1 MRRTVRRVL
10 TDSPVRPISLPH
22 RSSGIAR
29 PIWLLLGLASVQICL
44 SACAPGPPS
53 GVQVMRRD
61 SAGVI
66 IVENHGVPALNG
78 GGWTVD
84 STPALS
90 IGSVEGDDAY
100 QFFGVAGVHR
110 LADGRIGVVSAG
122 RREVRFFG
130 ADGAYLSTF
139 GQRGGGPEEFEN
151 PVLVG
156 AVSDTLVVVDRA
168 HHRLT
173 YVHPDVGFVRLVRVS
188 DEVGGFLNPS
198 GLFSNGQSVFGGAF
212 DMSRFGELHLGMNRG
227 HTFYRSCNPDGSFA
241 TDFGDKAGAEFF
253 VKELGESGQNTRA
266 ALIPFGKVPIATV
279 SHTHLF
285 FSDQEGWEIEVYA
298 SSGDLVRLIRIQW
311 DPIPVTKEDG
321 ARYIETMVT
330 QVEGPEQK
338 AQIRKSLGDLPLP
351 ESFPPFSEFEA
362 DTEGFLWVKDFQRPG
377 AKNREWSIID
387 PEGALV
393 ARVTLPEH
401 FNPMEIGADYILGV
415 GRDEMDVEYIRM
427 YPLTRPAGE

>member
-1 MRRTVRRVL
+1 MRHAVRRVP

-22 RSSGIAR
+22 RSAGILR
-29 PIWLLLGLASVQICL
+29 PIWPLLALASFQICL
-44 SACAPGPPS
+44 SACAPGPS
-53 GVQVMRRD
+53 SDVQVARRD
-61 SAGVI
+61 SAGVV

-84 STPALS
+84 STPTLT
-90 IGSVEGDDAY
+90 IGSVEGDDAFLFY
-100 QFFGVAGVHR
+100 GVSGGHR

-130 ADGAYLSTF
+130 ADGTHISTF

-156 AVSDTLVVVDRA
+156 AMSDTLVVVDRA

-173 YVHPDVGFVRLVRVS
+173 YMHPDVGFVRLARVS

-212 DMSRFGELHLGMNRG
+212 DMRRFGELHNGMNRG
-227 HTFYRSCNPDGSFA
+227 HTFYRSCNPDGSLA
-241 TDFGDKAGAEFF
+241 TDFGDQLGAEFF
-253 VKELGESGQNTRA
+253 IGDLEGAGQESRP
-266 ALIPFGKVPIATV
+266 ALIPFAKGPIATV
-279 SHTHLF
+279 SPTHLY
-285 FSDQEGWEIEVYA
+285 FSDQGQWEIEVFA
-298 SSGDLVRLIRIQW
+298 PSGTLVRLIRTDWVPISVTPADGVLYVEDAVAEIG
-311 DPIPVTKEDG
+311 DPD
-321 ARYIETMVT
+321 
-330 QVEGPEQK
+330 QK
-338 AQIRKSLGDLPLP
+338 AQARQYLGDLPLP
-351 ESFPPFSEFEA
+351 EFFPPFGEMKA
-362 DTEGFLWVKDFQRPG
+362 DLLGFLWVRDFEMPG
-377 AKNREWSIID
+377 AESLPWSVFD

-427 YPLTRPAGE
+427 YSLTRPAGG